1 MDWKRWHPKKQTLT
15 AEWDAIFIG
24 AGLGA
29 LMCAARLA
37 KAGRRCLVLDQHYVA
52 GGYAH
57 HFQRKHKGAKY
68 LFDVALHQTGSLKNG
83 SFMRKAFAEVDVLDL
98 LELVEMDIVHRS
110 VFPGLDMIVPQDL
123 EAYRALLHDRFPAER
138 EGIDRYIEIMLAIPQ
153 ELTSMMGA
161 DGQMTG
167 DPQELAPTAMRY
179 MTSSLEDV
187 FDDTVEDPLLRALF
201 AQLWAYLGLPPK
213 ECSAIMWAQMWCSF
227 HVGGCF
233 YIRGGGQ
240 ALSNAFCLRIEDAGG
255 AVKLRTMVEAILC
268 DESGRAYGV
277 RTADGETF
285 TAPVIVSNA
294 SAPATFNTLLDQ
306 QWVPDDLLAQVNDTP
321 VSTSLIEAYIGID
334 GDAAALGLKEHEY
347 FLNVGTDY
355 QAEWE
360 AVQAGEMQHVSV
372 LLANHSSVNADA
384 CPPGKSVV
392 EAAIMATGEHWL
404 GLPDEDYRVKKAR
417 VTEILLDK
425 LSEVIPDIRDR
436 IEVIEVGTPKT
447 MYDYSLN
454 PGGAVYGYANHP
466 TTHTVF
472 RPQQRTPIPG
482 LYLASAWT
490 FPGAGFGG
498 AMTSGYTTAALI
510 LADAT
515 PAEASA

>member
-1 MDWKRWHPKKQTLT
+1 MDWKTWHPKKQHLSR
-15 AEWDAIFIG
+15 EWDAIFIG

-37 KAGRRCLVLDQHYVA
+37 KAGLRCLVLDQHYVA

-68 LFDVALHQTGSLKNG
+68 LFDVALHQTGSLKDG
-83 SFMRKAFAEVDVLDL
+83 EFMRRAFEEVGVLDKI
-98 LELVEMDIVHRS
+98 ELVEMEVVHRS
-110 VFPGLDMIVPQDL
+110 VFPGLDITVPQDL
-123 EAYRALLHDRFPAER
+123 EAYRALLKEKFPDESAA
-138 EGIDRYIEIMLAIPQ
+138 IDRYIEIMLAIPA
-153 ELTSMMGA
+153 ELSTLQSP
-161 DGQMTG
+161 DGEMRG
-167 DPQELAPTAMRY
+167 DPAELAPTAMRY

-187 FDDTVEDPLLRALF
+187 FDDTVQHPLLRALL

-213 ECSAIMWAQMWCSF
+213 ECSAIIWAQMWCSF

-240 ALSNAFCLRIEDAGG
+240 ALSNAFCVVIEDGGG
-255 AVKLRTMVEAILC
+255 AIKLRTLVEQILC
-268 DESGRAYGV
+268 DDAGRAYGI
-277 RTADGETF
+277 RTADGVEF
-285 TAPVIVSNA
+285 TAPVVVSNA
-294 SAPATFNTLLDQ
+294 STLDTFNNMVEA
-306 QWVPDDLLAQVNDTP
+306 QWVPDDLREQVNATP
-321 VSTSLIEAYIGID
+321 ISTSIIEAYVGID
-334 GDAAALGLKEHEY
+334 GDAAELGLKEHEY
-347 FLNVGTDY
+347 FLNLGTDY

-360 AVQAGEMQHVSV
+360 AVQQGEMEHVSV

-392 EAAIMATGEHWL
+392 EAAILAVGDHWI
-404 GLPDEDYRVKKAR
+404 GLPEAEYEAKKAR
-417 VTEILLDK
+417 VTEVLLDK
-425 LSEVIPDIRDR
+425 MSEVIPDIRER

-454 PGGAVYGYANHP
+454 PNGAVYGYANLP
-466 TTHTVF
+466 TSHTVF

-490 FPGAGFGG
+490 FPSAGFGG
-498 AMTSGYTTAALI
+498 AMTSGYVAAALI
-510 LADAT
+510 LADRAR
-515 PAEASA
+515 AAA